1 MNPNT
6 TIDPHRLG
14 LDPGQGGDESSL
26 PMYRLDDDMVKLVP
40 YTIVSVQRDA
50 ERVMPG
56 GSGQIV
62 VSENMTGEAFKT
74 FLIARYLSS
83 EDYRKLDPDE
93 KLAPRDE
100 KYLRVHYAVARRWP
114 RESRAFEKR
123 QLAGLE
129 GIRSVL
135 EDITKGVVPDQKGS
149 R

>member
-1 MNPNT
+1 MAGTARPL
-6 TIDPHRLG
+6 DRQHAAAEARG
-14 LDPGQGGDESSL
+14 LRKEHF
-26 PMYRLDDDMVKLVP
+26 R
-40 YTIVSVQRDA
+40 RDA
-50 ERVMPG
+50 VLVHQLAPVTPLWAFDHDLALGAFRPLLRF
-56 GSGQIV
+56 
-62 VSENMTGEAFKT
+62 EAHD
-74 FLIARYLSS
+74 L
-83 EDYRKLDPDE
+83 ELDPDE